1 MMFHL
6 MFAHYTFSSVWLLS
20 GYLLGNSCP
29 LDWSCVLI
37 VLDWSCVL
45 ILFTSYFGYKSS
57 IRILIANFFLLYSI
71 YKYK

>member
-29 LDWSCVLI
+29 LDWSCFLIFSIGHVFSFYLFPILVIRAVLG
-37 VLDWSCVL
+37 
-45 ILFTSYFGYKSS
+45 F
-57 IRILIANFFLLYSI
+57 
-71 YKYK
+71 